1 MILKLFVV
9 WLSAMIE
16 CFLSELN
23 VSLFISVSVQVL
35 FCPPL
40 ASRLWHLWQDHW
52 PCGPLPFIQ
61 SGRLH
66 WREAAVFKSP
76 LWQLWQVSAP
86 HTHHLTL
93 SIYTTWLWH
102 TLLCS
107 IDVFVVFKH
116 YGTIMILRQC
126 VCTCCVV
133 NIPKLK
139 ICTNN
144 VLLIYST
151 LQSDF
156 WHHHS
161 CDGHPGRS
169 EWRAIEQEA
178 EDQNLSSWSTSL
190 CCRTPPRCSLSLSV
204 HHVCSG

>member
-1 MILKLFVV
+1 MFPFWTQCLSLSPSSFLFQSKFCSVYV
-9 WLSAMIE
+9 WLHDCGLCDRITGP
-16 CFLSELN
+16 
-23 VSLFISVSVQVL
+23 VG
-35 FCPPL
+35 
-40 ASRLWHLWQDHW
+40 
-52 PCGPLPFIQ
+52 PCLFIQ

-93 SIYTTWLWH
+93 SRYTMWLWH

-116 YGTIMILRQC
+116 YGTIMILQQC

-139 ICTNN
+139 TCTNN
-144 VLLIYST
+144 VLLISSA

-169 EWRAIEQEA
+169 EWCAIEQEA
-178 EDQNLSSWSTSL
+178 ENQNLSSWSTSL